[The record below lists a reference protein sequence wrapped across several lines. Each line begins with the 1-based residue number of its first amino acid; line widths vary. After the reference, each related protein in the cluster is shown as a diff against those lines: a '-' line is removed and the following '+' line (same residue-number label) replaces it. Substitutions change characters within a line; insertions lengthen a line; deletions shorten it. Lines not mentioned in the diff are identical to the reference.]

1 MDSCA
6 IGCMSEATEK
16 DAERT
21 LRIASEVRRRIATGE
36 LTLQQRHAAEDRL
49 ARFEAATRPEDDLP
63 DEGQARDS
71 HAGLDTAAT
80 LEARSAASIVA
91 GTNNDDVVVEIP
103 MVTGDAAKTLEP
115 TPPPGRRWTCLQ
127 EAPSTKSAR
136 IKFWNGCGMETH
148 AIVGRR
154 IDVEGLGT
162 GKCVNT
168 RQARLVGGF
177 LHQIVFDSGLTK
189 EIKLLHGGLECAG
202 ASGDVGFTVE
212 DEQPSDQPWRWSD
225 DPRSPSP
232 QPGEAGNL
240 TPAQTAA
247 VGSFR
252 ELANANDVEETV
264 VIRYLRASNF
274 DVELASDQWSATLS
288 WRKVQDVDSL
298 MHTQDPPKVCDS
310 PLLLQGLYPHIM
322 AGYDRGGRPVR
333 VECMGRVNAKEM
345 YRFTT
350 EEAVMRYHIWQNEE
364 IQHRFLPAASQ
375 RTGHVQTQVTVV
387 LDMTNA
393 KLGNLTTAEARDHI
407 KNFVQVTSDFYPE
420 ILNKMVIVNA
430 PRLLSMAWDFVAPLL
445 DAGTKRK
452 ITIAPP
458 GTRTR
463 SLLHTIIHPSQVRPY
478 ELFLRMNHSQLQRS
492 DLPGTALSDSCRCFL
507 AASSRPRWIT
517 YCHSSMA
524 VAVLMTLIPCRQ
536 NGMDTG
542 GCQQLNLP
550 SLMHLQTSLVAMAFQ
565 GWAGTQTV
573 TMPWT
578 K

>member
-1 MDSCA
+1 MP
-6 IGCMSEATEK
+6 EVTEQ

-49 ARFEAATRPEDDLP
+49 ARFEAATRPEDDVR
-63 DEGQARDS
+63 DEGQAQDPR
-71 HAGLDTAAT
+71 AWLDTAAT
-80 LEARSAASIVA
+80 LEAPSAASIVA
-91 GTNNDDVVVEIP
+91 ATNDDVIVEIP
-103 MVTGDAAKTLEP
+103 MANTASRSTGDAPKAPAP
-115 TPPPGRRWTCLQ
+115 TSPAGRRWTCLQ
-127 EAPSTKSAR
+127 EAPSTESAR
-136 IKFWNGCGMETH
+136 IKFWSGCGMETH

-162 GKCVNT
+162 GKCINA

-177 LHQIVFDSGLTK
+177 LHQIVLDSGLTK

-202 ASGDVGFTVE
+202 ASGEVGFTVE

-247 VGSFR
+247 VESFR
-252 ELANANDVEETV
+252 ELAKAHDVEETV

-274 DVELASDQWSATLS
+274 DVELACDQWTASLS

-298 MHTQDPPKVCDS
+298 MDTQDPPKVCDT

-333 VECMGRVNAKEM
+333 VECMGRVNAREM

-393 KLGNLTTAEARDHI
+393 KLGNLTTSEARDHI

-458 GTRTR
+458 GMRTR
-463 SLLHTIIHPSQVRPY
+463 SLLHTIIHPSQVRPLRTIPAY
-478 ELFLRMNHSQLQRS
+478 ESQQ
-492 DLPGTALSDSCRCFL
+492 
-507 AASSRPRWIT
+507 ASTI
-517 YCHSSMA
+517 
-524 VAVLMTLIPCRQ
+524 
-536 NGMDTG
+536 
-542 GCQQLNLP
+542 
-550 SLMHLQTSLVAMAFQ
+550 
-565 GWAGTQTV
+565 
-573 TMPWT
+573 
-578 K
+578 